1 MNDFGTIVAGVAIGN
16 ALSILAATYV
26 NGLLDK
32 REAKKRKEEFD
43 KLLDKIS
50 FENDLEVK
58 PLKKAAKKATPKK
71 NG

>member
-1 MNDFGTIVAGVAIGN
+1 MNDFGTIVLGVAIGN

-32 REAKKRKEEFD
+32 RETKKRKEEFD

-50 FENDLEVK
+50 FENDFEVK
-58 PLKKAAKKATPKK
+58 PLKKTVKKASPKK